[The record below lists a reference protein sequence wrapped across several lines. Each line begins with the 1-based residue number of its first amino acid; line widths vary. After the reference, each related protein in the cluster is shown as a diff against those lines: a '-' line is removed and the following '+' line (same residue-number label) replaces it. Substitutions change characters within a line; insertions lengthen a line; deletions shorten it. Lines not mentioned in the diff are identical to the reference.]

1 MANDDEGKAMTISA
15 AMSTSVAGMQTQSQR
30 LNTAANNIANA
41 STPGYDVDPAGE
53 MIDVMTAEQGFAA
66 NAAVFETGADMW
78 DLLLTIKRD

>member
-1 MANDDEGKAMTISA
+1 MTISA
-15 AMSTSVAGMQTQSQR
+15 AMSISVAGMQTQSQR
-30 LNTAANNIANA
+30 LNTAANNIANV
-41 STPGYDVDPAGE
+41 STPGYDVDPASE

>member
-1 MANDDEGKAMTISA
+1 MTISA
-15 AMSTSVAGMQTQSQR
+15 AMSISVAGMQTQSQR

-41 STPGYDVDPAGE
+41 STPGYDVDTAGE

>member
-1 MANDDEGKAMTISA
+1 MANDDEGKTMTISA
-15 AMSTSVAGMQTQSQR
+15 AMSISVAGMQTQSQR
-30 LNTAANNIANA
+30 LDTAANNIANA
-41 STPGYDVDPAGE
+41 STPGYDVDPASE

>member
-1 MANDDEGKAMTISA
+1 MAKDDEGKTMTISA
-15 AMSTSVAGMQTQSQR
+15 AMSISVAGMQTQSQR

-41 STPGYDVDPAGE
+41 STPGYDVDPASE
-53 MIDVMTAEQGFAA
+53 LIDVMTAEQGFAA